1 MATPLLTGQKKQINN
16 MPEKNLKI
24 QGHYVTILVQVTAD
38 SS

>member
-1 MATPLLTGQKKQINN
+1 MVTPLLTGQKKQIHN

-24 QGHYVTILVQVTAD
+24 QGHSATILVQVTTD